1 MLKEFRDFIARGNV
15 MELAVGIIIGAAFT
29 AIVNSLVQDLINPVI
44 GIFTG
49 GIDFSN
55 LYIAMSSETYP
66 SVAAAEAA
74 GVAVFRYGAFITSV
88 INFVIIA
95 WVVFLLVKGVNKM
108 KEATARQHAGA
119 PDPDAPPVAP
129 EGPTQEE
136 LLAEIRDL
144 LKGRA

>member
-15 MELAVGIIIGAAFT
+15 MELAVGIIIGASFT
-29 AIVNSLVQDLINPVI
+29 AIVNSLVQDLINPLV

-55 LYIAMSSETYP
+55 LFFALSTERYT

-74 GVAVFRYGAFITSV
+74 GVAVFRYGSFVTAV
-88 INFVIIA
+88 INFLIIA

-108 KEATARQHAGA
+108 KEAAVRDRAAA
-119 PDPDAPPVAP
+119 PEAPPSTPA
-129 EGPTQEE
+129 GPTQEE

-144 LKGRA
+144 LKSQPR